1 MCTIYVAS
9 IKHGISRYCWQ
20 FDIIFPIPY
29 KSWKLTHPPIRR
41 KGNHVTSI
49 QLNKAINLHQFIHRH
64 ANTSL
69 QLRHEKKGISTRAPT
84 FHFFA
89 TRACQIVSTKAATIV
104 KEMIHLPSTYTGKIP
119 STINHFGPHK
129 KHYLHIH
136 GKRKSKR
143 VPAHYLWVLTI
154 LFMILDHFVAFPS
167 IFLQFR

>member
-1 MCTIYVAS
+1 MAS
-9 IKHGISRYCWQ
+9 QDTVDNLTLSFQFLTNHGSSPTHQLEEKESRNIHSTKQ
-20 FDIIFPIPY
+20 
-29 KSWKLTHPPIRR
+29 SNKLT
-41 KGNHVTSI
+41 SI
-49 QLNKAINLHQFIHRH
+49 HSSTCQYESTTEAW
-64 ANTSL
+64 
-69 QLRHEKKGISTRAPT
+69 KKGISTRAPT

-104 KEMIHLPSTYTGKIP
+104 KEIIHLPSTYTGKIP